1 MKVIDQDIRKVVPN
15 FREKDFDTK
24 LFVIT
29 FQTNT
34 NDTYIAY
41 VYRTSHGK
49 FNLRGINIEKDHN
62 FYDWRFE
69 CHYGGSLLKFM
80 MKCVNYWTMLLHV
93 TDQITIYILENM
105 DDAEKFSCG
114 FTKKSDLLKDH
125 LTEALQKLISE

>member
-62 FYDWRFE
+62 FYDWRFD
-69 CHYGGSLLKFM
+69 CYCGNSLLKFM
-80 MKCVNYWTMLLHV
+80 MNCVNYWMHHV
-93 TDQITIYILENM
+93 TNQITIYILENM

-114 FTKKSDLLKDH
+114 FTKKSDLVKDH